1 MHFFR
6 VSFLLVAATLL
17 PAPLARSV
25 ADLPVATPETYRTSA
40 GTRVGDTVVVA
51 LEMRTAQWRPQG
63 DRAIAV
69 PVYVF
74 AEPGK
79 DARVPGPMVR
89 VTEGGVVRLTLRNT
103 LTTRVVVRGLQ
114 PRPFGD
120 ADADYDS
127 VAVLPGRDTTIT
139 FSAGAAGSYFYW
151 GRATPTKNHRIAPI
165 PEWMWG
171 GEAEEGPFVGAF
183 IVDAKGARPDPH
195 ERTFLITRWLDEYTP
210 RINDTVDWKM
220 MVNGASYPNTEPL
233 TYTAGDTVRF
243 RVINA
248 TLASHPMHLHGF
260 YFRVL
265 AHDAVNAH
273 HPVEGA
279 ARRDVVTELLD
290 VGESM
295 HMEWIPERPGNWL
308 FHCHLTRHM
317 TGWQNL
323 PSDTLRTAS
332 AVHSGHEGHEMAG
345 LVLGITV
352 RAKPGT
358 RARTQEQLAAGAG
371 AAAPR
376 ERKIRLFAQTRAG
389 MFGANAGYAFVAQ
402 AGVKPPA
409 MDSITQPSSLLLLK
423 RGEPVRITVVNRIA
437 VPLSIHWHG
446 MELESWY
453 DGVGGFSGMGA
464 KKRAPIAPRDSFV
477 VRFTPP
483 RSGTFMFHTHDES
496 GSELASGLYG
506 ALLVLD
512 NPSTYTPRT
521 DHVMLLATR
530 GPTDSGVVAVN
541 GRENPPPLQ
550 LQAGVTQRVRF
561 ASISSN
567 EQVTVALVK
576 LGEKGAADAT
586 VQQWSVQA
594 VDGADVIPAQR
605 GLVPA
610 TRTMSAGMTM
620 DVEFVMPSTE
630 GYALRVRMTPYEAFE
645 LPSTTVLVRLTPTP

>member
-1 MHFFR
+1 MHILR
-6 VSFLLVAATLL
+6 AALWLTASLL
-17 PAPLARSV
+17 PAPLSLRV
-25 ADLPVATPETYRTSA
+25 ADLPMATPETYRTSA
-40 GTRVGDTVVVA
+40 GTRVGDTVVVS

-63 DRAIAV
+63 NRAIAV

-79 DARVPGPMVR
+79 EARVPGPMVR

-120 ADADYDS
+120 AETDIDS

-139 FSAGAAGSYFYW
+139 FAAGVAGSYFYW
-151 GRATPTKNHRIAPI
+151 GRTTPTKNHRIAPI
-165 PEWMWG
+165 PGWMWG
-171 GEAEEGPFVGAF
+171 GEAEEGPFVGAL
-183 IVDAKGARPDPH
+183 IVDAKGTRPDPH

-210 RINDTVDWKM
+210 RINDTVDWKV

-233 TYTAGDTVRF
+233 TYTVGDTVRW

-265 AHDAVNAH
+265 AHDVLNAQ
-273 HPVEGA
+273 HPVERA
-279 ARRDVVTELLD
+279 VRRDVVTELLD

-295 HMEWIPERPGNWL
+295 HIEWIPERPGNWL

-323 PSDTLRTAS
+323 PSDTVS
-332 AVHSGHEGHEMAG
+332 AAAAAHRGHEGHEMAG

-358 RARTQEQLAAGAG
+358 TARAQERLAAGAN
-371 AAAPR
+371 ATKSN
-376 ERKIRLFAQTRAG
+376 ERAIRLFAQTRPG
-389 MFGANAGYAFVAQ
+389 VFGANAGYAFVAQ
-402 AGVKPPA
+402 AGAKAPA
-409 MDSITQPSSLLLLK
+409 LDSVTQPSSLLLLK

-437 VPLSIHWHG
+437 VPLSVHWHG

-464 KKRAPIAPRDSFV
+464 AMRAPITPRDSFV

-512 NPSTYTPRT
+512 NPSTYDPRT

-530 GPTDSGVVAVN
+530 GPGDSAIVAVN
-541 GRENPPPLQ
+541 GRDAPPPLR

-567 EQVTVALVK
+567 EKISVSLVK

-586 VQQWSVQA
+586 VQQWSVRA
-594 VDGADVIPAQR
+594 VDGADIVPSQR

-610 TRTMSAGMTM
+610 RRTMSAGMTM

-630 GYALRVRMTPYEAFE
+630 GYALRVRMSPYEAFE
-645 LPSTTVLVRLTPTP
+645 FPGSTALVRLIPTP